1 VNDRP
6 SLGRRTF
13 HGLSYGPRVRLAPRS
28 SLLIVGPTQVGKTSS
43 LVIPAL
49 LRWSDAL
56 VVTSVKNDV
65 ITTTRDWRATLGD
78 VQVLEPGRDGGLT
91 WNPLEGVRTLRHAFR
106 VARDLTSAPSDRG
119 DTDFWNSLATKV
131 VGSLLM
137 LAFQRSR
144 DVFDVARAIE
154 TRDFD
159 QWLDGVGRSEA
170 GDVLESFL
178 SHEHKTVDG
187 VLTTAETMLMPWRF
201 RQPLARVR
209 TVVGGPNTLY
219 LCSPRGEQRHY
230 EALFRGALR
239 MVLEEQQ
246 RLVELGTQ
254 RRLLLVLDEA
264 ATVASLD
271 ELDQMASTV
280 SGLDVTL
287 VTVLQDFSQLRA
299 RGGARASTIVNN
311 HTTRVVL
318 GGLADPS
325 ASQFLP
331 ELFET
336 RKDAPALV
344 PLRQRPPGTAT
355 VIAGHRPAYAVRLR
369 PWWRDRRLRVRGV
382 REASL
387 AFRDGADTNSR

>member
-1 VNDRP
+1 LNDRP

-13 HGLSYGPRVRLAPRS
+13 HGVSYGPRIRLAPRS

-49 LRWSDAL
+49 LRWNDAL

-65 ITTTRDWRATLGD
+65 ITTTRDWRTTLGD
-78 VQVLEPGRDGGLT
+78 VQVLEPGRDDGLT
-91 WNPLEGVRTLRHAFR
+91 WNPLEGVRTFRHALR
-106 VARDLTSAPSDRG
+106 VARDLTSSSERD
-119 DTDFWNSLATKV
+119 DTAFWNALATKV
-131 VGSLLM
+131 VGSMLM

-144 DVFDVARAIE
+144 SVFDVARTIE
-154 TRDFD
+154 KRDFD
-159 QWLDGVGRSEA
+159 PWLDVVGHTEA
-170 GDVLESFL
+170 SDVLEDFL
-178 SHEHKTVDG
+178 THEHRTVDG

-201 RQPLARVR
+201 RQPLAKVR
-209 TVVGGPNTLY
+209 SVVDGPNTLY

-230 EALFRGALR
+230 EPLFRGALR

-246 RLVELGTQ
+246 RRVELRTQ

-287 VTVLQDFSQLRA
+287 VTVLQDFSQLKA
-299 RGGARASTIVNN
+299 RWGPRASTIVNN

-336 RKDAPALV
+336 GKDAPPSV
-344 PLRQRPPGTAT
+344 PLRQRPPGTGT
-355 VIAGHRPAYAVRLR
+355 VIAGHRPAYPVRLQ
-369 PWWRDRRLRVRGV
+369 PWWSDRRLRVRGT
-382 REASL
+382 REY
-387 AFRDGADTNSR
+387 

>member
-1 VNDRP
+1 MNDRP
-6 SLGRRTF
+6 SIGRRTY
-13 HGLSYGPRVRLAPRS
+13 HGVSYGPRVRLAPRS

-49 LRWSDAL
+49 LRWNDAM

-65 ITTTRDWRATLGD
+65 ITTTKDWRATLGD
-78 VQVLEPGRDGGLT
+78 VQVLEPGRDDGLT
-91 WNPLEGVRTLRHAFR
+91 WNPLEGVRTFRHALR
-106 VARDLTSAPSDRG
+106 VARDLTIGSSDRG
-119 DTDFWNSLATKV
+119 ETEFWNSLATKL

-144 DVFDVARAIE
+144 NIFDVARAIE
-154 TRDFD
+154 KREFD
-159 QWLDGVGRSEA
+159 GWLDVVGQSEA
-170 GDVLESFL
+170 GDVLEAFL
-178 SHEHKTVDG
+178 THDHRTMEG
-187 VLTTAETMLMPWRF
+187 VLTTAETMVMPWRF
-201 RQPLARVR
+201 RQPLASVR
-209 TVVGGPNTLY
+209 SVVDGPNTLY

-230 EALFRGALR
+230 EPLFRGALR

-246 RLVELGTQ
+246 RRRELRTQ

-287 VTVLQDFSQLRA
+287 VTVLQDFSQLKA
-299 RGGARASTIVNN
+299 RWGPRASTIVNN

-318 GGLADPS
+318 GGLADPT
-325 ASQFLP
+325 ASQYLP

-336 RKDAPALV
+336 RKDAPPSV
-344 PLRQRPPGTAT
+344 PLRQRPPGTGT
-355 VIAGHRPAYAVRLR
+355 VIAGHRPAFAVRLQ
-369 PWWRDRRLRVRGV
+369 PWWSDRRLRVRGV
-382 REASL
+382 REP
-387 AFRDGADTNSR
+387 